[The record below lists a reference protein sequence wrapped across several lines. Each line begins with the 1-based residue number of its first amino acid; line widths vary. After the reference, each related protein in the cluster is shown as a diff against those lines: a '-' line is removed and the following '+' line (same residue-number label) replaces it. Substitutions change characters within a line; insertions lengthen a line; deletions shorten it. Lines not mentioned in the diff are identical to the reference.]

1 MCTRN
6 SILFEENPTSI
17 ASQEEP
23 SQTVQRSSSKHDTNT
38 PHRSGTNGI
47 ADRAVRRVEG
57 RATVS
62 VQSGPPDELVG
73 LCDGMLVLLAQR
85 PCQHGRGQDGT
96 RERLL
101 ESREKILAVRSMDW
115 NNTFVGSRKSHTSPL
130 YYTTRH
136 DLPRR
141 MAQAIEGTEKQ
152 NEKSS
157 TMHPQIQKTS
167 R

>member
-1 MCTRN
+1 MYDGYSYWLHSYSTN
-6 SILFEENPTSI
+6 SQCAQETASCLRRILPPLP
-17 ASQEEP
+17 SQEEP

-62 VQSGPPDELVG
+62 AQSGSPDEVVG

-101 ESREKILAVRSMDW
+101 ESGEKRFCCQKHGVEQYVCGFTEEPHKSPILHDPTRSAPK
-115 NNTFVGSRKSHTSPL
+115 NGPGN
-130 YYTTRH
+130 
-136 DLPRR
+136 
-141 MAQAIEGTEKQ
+141 
-152 NEKSS
+152 
-157 TMHPQIQKTS
+157 
-167 R
+167 